1 MTQLLP
7 PKKEVALALLERS
20 NVDVYLDP
28 RAKGV
33 VVPPQFR
40 KEPRLILK
48 IGLNMP
54 VPIPDLRL
62 DDESMSCTLS
72 FNRSPFYCVVPWTS
86 VFAMVGEDGRG
97 MVWPDDV
104 PQELAVKVVEPTEGA
119 ASRDRGDGPA
129 TSTSASSSSNGT
141 GSNGTG
147 PAATGRRGESSR
159 RASTRD
165 RAAQAQADDSA
176 DRPASASSRGG
187 AAGKA
192 GKRKKKEEGPPRPVL
207 VAVPNAPSVSTVPPV
222 TSASSE
228 VTSEASGS
236 ERPRASERPREIR
249 QPPES
254 RRPANPDGSRPR
266 DGVSAV
272 PSRPRQPAPPSQR
285 RPPPPGTSGQGA
297 DGPARP
303 KRELPPYLRVVK

>member
-72 FNRSPFYCVVPWTS
+72 FNRSPFYCVVPWS
-86 VFAMVGEDGRG
+86 SCFAMVGEDGRG

-104 PQELAVKVVEPTEGA
+104 PQELAVKVVDPDQAAGRDGEGKRTDATAPSSARSGSKADAPRGGRGGGRTSKTTDRTAASSVGEEPASGNGA
-119 ASRDRGDGPA
+119 A
-129 TSTSASSSSNGT
+129 
-141 GSNGTG
+141 
-147 PAATGRRGESSR
+147 
-159 RASTRD
+159 
-165 RAAQAQADDSA
+165 
-176 DRPASASSRGG
+176 
-187 AAGKA
+187 
-192 GKRKKKEEGPPRPVL
+192 KKKKSKKKDEGRPVL
-207 VAVPNAPSVSTVPPV
+207 VAVPSGDRSG
-222 TSASSE
+222 SASADRRESADSAGPSSRDGGRGDG
-228 VTSEASGS
+228 VRDGVSAIPSPASRRSGGMTPPS
-236 ERPRASERPREIR
+236 SQPSPSLRRPPPSERPRE
-249 QPPES
+249 
-254 RRPANPDGSRPR
+254 
-266 DGVSAV
+266 
-272 PSRPRQPAPPSQR
+272 
-285 RPPPPGTSGQGA
+285 GQV
-297 DGPARP
+297 RP

>member
-72 FNRSPFYCVVPWTS
+72 FNRAKFFCVVPWLS
-86 VFAMVGEDGRG
+86 VFAMVGDDGRG

-104 PQELAVKVVEPTEGA
+104 PQELAVRAEGPRPAAPPGPTAVPAPSSGRGKGKSRIQPDAPREATAEGA
-119 ASRDRGDGPA
+119 PSDRGA
-129 TSTSASSSSNGT
+129 
-141 GSNGTG
+141 
-147 PAATGRRGESSR
+147 
-159 RASTRD
+159 RAK
-165 RAAQAQADDSA
+165 
-176 DRPASASSRGG
+176 RP
-187 AAGKA
+187 
-192 GKRKKKEEGPPRPVL
+192 RKKKEETARPVL
-207 VAVPNAPSVSTVPPV
+207 VAVPPPEKSSPRIEKLDDRREA
-222 TSASSE
+222 SAS
-228 VTSEASGS
+228 AD
-236 ERPRASERPREIR
+236 R
-249 QPPES
+249 
-254 RRPANPDGSRPR
+254 
-266 DGVSAV
+266 
-272 PSRPRQPAPPSQR
+272 APPTPR
-285 RPPPPGTSGQGA
+285 IA
-297 DGPARP
+297 GPASPPRP

>member
-1 MTQLLP
+1 LP

-72 FNRSPFYCVVPWTS
+72 FNRSPFYCVVPWSS

-104 PQELAVKVVEPTEGA
+104 PQELAVKVVEPNDAGPRAPGSPASHASHPSQSAREGA
-119 ASRDRGDGPA
+119 PNGAPARRGARGAHRDRSAPTATAGAGPVE
-129 TSTSASSSSNGT
+129 
-141 GSNGTG
+141 
-147 PAATGRRGESSR
+147 RE
-159 RASTRD
+159 
-165 RAAQAQADDSA
+165 
-176 DRPASASSRGG
+176 RGG
-187 AAGKA
+187 RGAKA
-192 GKRKKKEEGPPRPVL
+192 DPKKKKKKDEGRPVL
-207 VAVPNAPSVSTVPPV
+207 VAVPPL
-222 TSASSE
+222 ASS
-228 VTSEASGS
+228 VDQRDAREADGDRGQEQSP
-236 ERPRASERPREIR
+236 ERGPDQAPASDARPPPHPASDRPGPER
-249 QPPES
+249 
-254 RRPANPDGSRPR
+254 R
-266 DGVSAV
+266 DGVSPIQHSV
-272 PSRPRQPAPPSQR
+272 PNRPMSAPRQPLPPSQR
-285 RPPPPGTSGQGA
+285 RPDGTA
-297 DGPARP
+297 ARP

>member
-72 FNRSPFYCVVPWTS
+72 FNRAKFFCVVPWLS
-86 VFAMVGEDGRG
+86 VFAMVGDDGRG

-104 PQELAVKVVEPTEGA
+104 PQELAVRVDNQQRPTSVSGPGPVSVPPLEEA
-119 ASRDRGDGPA
+119 APIPS
-129 TSTSASSSSNGT
+129 SSASSPSSNRKGKT
-141 GSNGTG
+141 SRLQATEVVGESGSA
-147 PAATGRRGESSR
+147 PAAASGGPRSKRPKKSKFRPREVGEPTSSR
-159 RASTRD
+159 A
-165 RAAQAQADDSA
+165 
-176 DRPASASSRGG
+176 PSS
-187 AAGKA
+187 
-192 GKRKKKEEGPPRPVL
+192 KKEGDEVVIPTRPVL
-207 VAVPNAPSVSTVPPV
+207 VAVPSQKSPRVEKLDDRREANAA
-222 TSASSE
+222 SAAE
-228 VTSEASGS
+228 RNEREQRTP
-236 ERPRASERPREIR
+236 ERPA
-249 QPPES
+249 
-254 RRPANPDGSRPR
+254 
-266 DGVSAV
+266 
-272 PSRPRQPAPPSQR
+272 APPQR
-285 RPPPPGTSGQGA
+285 IPTASP
-297 DGPARP
+297 RP

>member
-72 FNRSPFYCVVPWTS
+72 FNRTKFFCVVPWMS
-86 VFAMVGEDGRG
+86 VFAMVGDDGRG

-104 PQELAVKVVEPTEGA
+104 PQELAVRV
-119 ASRDRGDGPA
+119 DNQ
-129 TSTSASSSSNGT
+129 SS
-141 GSNGTG
+141 
-147 PAATGRRGESSR
+147 
-159 RASTRD
+159 
-165 RAAQAQADDSA
+165 
-176 DRPASASSRGG
+176 PASARGEDAAPAPSSRGK
-187 AAGKA
+187 GKSRIQPDA
-192 GKRKKKEEGPPRPVL
+192 PREVTASGSAPADRGPKSKRPRKKKEDAAPARPLL
-207 VAVPNAPSVSTVPPV
+207 VAVPTREPEK
-222 TSASSE
+222 SSPRIE
-228 VTSEASGS
+228 KLDDRREASATAA
-236 ERPRASERPREIR
+236 ERTA
-249 QPPES
+249 
-254 RRPANPDGSRPR
+254 D
-266 DGVSAV
+266 
-272 PSRPRQPAPPSQR
+272 
-285 RPPPPGTSGQGA
+285 RPPATPRVPA
-297 DGPARP
+297 APARP

>member
-1 MTQLLP
+1 MPELLP

-72 FNRSPFYCVVPWTS
+72 FKGAPFYCVVPWPS

-104 PQELAVKVVEPTEGA
+104 PQELAVRVLE
-119 ASRDRGDGPA
+119 DA
-129 TSTSASSSSNGT
+129 TRKSPET
-141 GSNGTG
+141 
-147 PAATGRRGESSR
+147 
-159 RASTRD
+159 
-165 RAAQAQADDSA
+165 
-176 DRPASASSRGG
+176 SSRGRARG
-187 AAGKA
+187 G
-192 GKRKKKEEGPPRPVL
+192 RKDD
-207 VAVPNAPSVSTVPPV
+207 AP
-222 TSASSE
+222 
-228 VTSEASGS
+228 
-236 ERPRASERPREIR
+236 ERPARKRAN
-249 QPPES
+249 
-254 RRPANPDGSRPR
+254 A
-266 DGVSAV
+266 
-272 PSRPRQPAPPSQR
+272 
-285 RPPPPGTSGQGA
+285 
-297 DGPARP
+297 
-303 KRELPPYLRVVK
+303 

>member
-28 RAKGV
+28 RAQGV

-72 FNRSPFYCVVPWTS
+72 FNRSPFYCVVPWSS

-104 PQELAVKVVEPTEGA
+104 PHELAVHVVDDAGRPAPAEGA
-119 ASRDRGDGPA
+119 PIRAVENPRDSRDL
-129 TSTSASSSSNGT
+129 
-141 GSNGTG
+141 
-147 PAATGRRGESSR
+147 
-159 RASTRD
+159 
-165 RAAQAQADDSA
+165 
-176 DRPASASSRGG
+176 RPAGGGRARGRSKLAEASPEPERKGSGG
-187 AAGKA
+187 AAAKKG
-192 GKRKKKEEGPPRPVL
+192 GKKKKDENRPVL
-207 VAVPNAPSVSTVPPV
+207 VAVPPPAPSSPV
-222 TSASSE
+222 LIEKNEKGEKGERGEKQDEKSA
-228 VTSEASGS
+228 ASQ
-236 ERPRASERPREIR
+236 EKAPAAAASEKSAAGADKAASKDKREK
-249 QPPES
+249 QGEG
-254 RRPANPDGSRPR
+254 ATPDPVQQRLPIT
-266 DGVSAV
+266 APTPV
-272 PSRPRQPAPPSQR
+272 PSPAPQR
-285 RPPPPGTSGQGA
+285 GDAGS
-297 DGPARP
+297 RP

>member
-28 RAKGV
+28 RARGV

-48 IGLNMP
+48 IGLNMQ

-62 DDESMSCTLS
+62 DEESMSCTLS

-104 PQELAVKVVEPTEGA
+104 PQELAVKVVEPGTEG
-119 ASRDRGDGPA
+119 P
-129 TSTSASSSSNGT
+129 SSSAKDVSAPSLTGASGASAVSGGKRSIRGGKIAVAPDAAEPQANG
-141 GSNGTG
+141 
-147 PAATGRRGESSR
+147 ARRGAKKKPSKKEEAPRPTLVAVPAQPQEAEAAGPVDRQSR
-159 RASTRD
+159 PSQPSALPERRD
-165 RAAQAQADDSA
+165 SVSA
-176 DRPASASSRGG
+176 IPSARRIPPSAPGRPDGAPSVSGPSGAPSSSRGG
-187 AAGKA
+187 
-192 GKRKKKEEGPPRPVL
+192 
-207 VAVPNAPSVSTVPPV
+207 
-222 TSASSE
+222 
-228 VTSEASGS
+228 
-236 ERPRASERPREIR
+236 ER
-249 QPPES
+249 
-254 RRPANPDGSRPR
+254 G
-266 DGVSAV
+266 
-272 PSRPRQPAPPSQR
+272 
-285 RPPPPGTSGQGA
+285 
-297 DGPARP
+297 ARP

>member
-28 RAKGV
+28 RARGV

-62 DDESMSCTLS
+62 DEESMSCTLS
-72 FNRSPFYCVVPWTS
+72 FNRSPFYCVVPWSS

-104 PQELAVKVVEPTEGA
+104 PQELAVKVVEPGT
-119 ASRDRGDGPA
+119 DGLSSAKEP
-129 TSTSASSSSNGT
+129 ASSSSASAPSSSSASG
-141 GSNGTG
+141 GK
-147 PAATGRRGESSR
+147 RSSR
-159 RASTRD
+159 GSKIAP
-165 RAAQAQADDSA
+165 DSA
-176 DRPASASSRGG
+176 EPASAGG
-187 AAGKA
+187 TRRAA
-192 GKRKKKEEGPPRPVL
+192 KKKPSRKEEAPRPML
-207 VAVPNAPSVSTVPPV
+207 VAVPSQPQEAEAA
-222 TSASSE
+222 SAS
-228 VTSEASGS
+228 ADR
-236 ERPRASERPREIR
+236 RPRPGSVPER
-249 QPPES
+249 
-254 RRPANPDGSRPR
+254 R
-266 DGVSAV
+266 DGVSAI
-272 PSRPRQPAPPSQR
+272 PTIPTARTARRIPPTAPARPE
-285 RPPPPGTSGQGA
+285 G
-297 DGPARP
+297 ARP